1 LLGASYDENRPAATF
16 EACRSKDWVTTQSSH
31 VVSRLCLSSQTPV
44 IQRARSDTA
53 ISARRASRNT
63 PGGSYDAMVR
73 HGAPPASDRAPDWS
87 RHLHLQ
93 VPRNRSFPCPNEH
106 PPTPC
111 LLCPT
116 QYSNFRGQTR
126 SFHYTLLSVR
136 TPHRFAPSLCLQ
148 EGGGDARDRSCTFC
162 APFSRHSPC
171 SRLTDRTLPA
181 LPPPGEGLVLI

>member
-1 LLGASYDENRPAATF
+1 MLGASYDENRPAATF

-106 PPTPC
+106 LPHPACCARHNEHPPTPC
-111 LLCPT
+111 LLYMCPT
-116 QYSNFRGQTR
+116 QCSNFRGQTR

-148 EGGGDARDRSCTFC
+148 EGVALETDNAHSVP
-162 APFSRHSPC
+162 PFPGTHR
-171 SRLTDRTLPA
+171 A
-181 LPPPGEGLVLI
+181 LA